1 MTALYLGRQAS
12 KEHTQGKQVS
22 LRVKVIGKTD
32 KGLVRS
38 GNEDYI
44 HIDENHHVYAVC
56 DGMGGHQAGE
66 VASMTASET
75 ILKAF
80 SHFGDAVSKD
90 GELNFGR
97 TLPPNGDLLVRSIRL
112 ANRSIYSMALQDQ
125 ALAGMGTT
133 VVAVALEADVMSV
146 AHVGDSRAYCL
157 RDRTLE
163 PLTRDHSW
171 VAEMQEKQNL
181 TPEEANSVIGKN
193 VITRAL
199 GVRETVEVDYRLVK
213 IAPGELFILCS
224 DGLCGFADDDEI
236 FDVAHKY
243 RTDLKKLTE
252 NLVQMA
258 NDRGGSDNVSIVA
271 LEIEEVSESPLPA
284 LEVFTLPEEPEST
297 LEAEDIWLE
306 KFAES
311 NSKAVESE
319 SEGASGKGINPVL
332 LISIFII
339 FALVAVLVI
348 WMQGN

>member
-1 MTALYLGRQAS
+1 M
-12 KEHTQGKQVS
+12 S
-22 LRVKVIGKTD
+22 LRVKVHGKTD

-44 HIDENHHVYAVC
+44 HIDEDHHVYAVC

-80 SHFGDAVSKD
+80 TYFGEELSKD
-90 GELNFGR
+90 PGLGFSK
-97 TLPPNGDLLVRSIRL
+97 TLPPNGDLLLRSIRL
-112 ANRSIYSMALQDQ
+112 ANRSIYSTALQDQ
-125 ALAGMGTT
+125 GLTGMGTT
-133 VVAVALEADVMSV
+133 VVAVALEADIMSI

-157 RDRTLE
+157 RERKLE

-171 VAEMQEKQNL
+171 VAEMQAKQNL

-199 GVRETVEVDYRLVK
+199 GVRETVEVDYRIIKVK
-213 IAPGELFILCS
+213 PGDLFILCS

-236 FDVAHKY
+236 FDVANKF
-243 RTDLKKLTE
+243 RDDLNKLTD

-258 NDRGGSDNVSIVA
+258 NDRGGSDNVSVVA
-271 LEIEEVSESPLPA
+271 VQVEEVSESPLPDM
-284 LEVFTLPEEPEST
+284 EVFTLPEEDEAT
-297 LEAEDIWLE
+297 LEAEDRWLE
-306 KFAES
+306 KFAEVS
-311 NSKAVESE
+311 ARTEE
-319 SEGASGKGINPVL
+319 ETDGASSGRGLNPVL

-348 WMQGN
+348 WLQSN

>member
-1 MTALYLGRQAS
+1 M
-12 KEHTQGKQVS
+12 S

-44 HIDENHHVYAVC
+44 HIDEDHHIYAVC

-80 SHFGDAVSKD
+80 AHFGDALSKD
-90 GELNFGR
+90 PGLSFGR
-97 TLPPNGDLLVRSIRL
+97 TLPPNGDLLLRAIRL
-112 ANRSIYSMALQDQ
+112 ANRTIYSMALQDQ
-125 ALAGMGTT
+125 ALTGMGTT
-133 VVAVALEADVMSV
+133 VVAVALEADIMSV

-157 RDRTLE
+157 RERSLE

-171 VAEMQEKQNL
+171 VAEMQEKQNISL
-181 TPEEANSVIGKN
+181 AEANSVIGKN

-199 GVRETVEVDYRLVK
+199 GVRETVEIDYRIVK
-213 IAPGELFILCS
+213 IAPGDLFILCS

-236 FDVAHKY
+236 FDVASKF
-243 RTDLKKLTE
+243 RDDLKKLTE

-258 NDRGGSDNVSIVA
+258 NDRGGSDNVSVVA
-271 LEIEEVSESPLPA
+271 IQIEEVSESPLPD
-284 LEVFTLPEEPEST
+284 LEVFTLKEEDQPT
-297 LEAEDIWLE
+297 LEAEDAWVE
-306 KFAES
+306 KFAEM
-311 NSKAVESE
+311 NTRIAEES
-319 SEGASGKGINPVL
+319 SRSPARGISPLLLVAIFVL
-332 LISIFII
+332 

>member
-1 MTALYLGRQAS
+1 M
-12 KEHTQGKQVS
+12 S

-44 HIDENHHVYAVC
+44 HIDEDHHIYAVC

-80 SHFGDAVSKD
+80 THFGDELTKD
-90 GELNFGR
+90 SSLAFGR
-97 TLPPNGDLLVRSIRL
+97 TLPPNGDLLVRAIRL
-112 ANRSIYSMALQDQ
+112 ANRSIYSMALQDP
-125 ALAGMGTT
+125 ALTGMGTT
-133 VVAVALEADVMSV
+133 VVAVAFEADIMSV

-157 RDRTLE
+157 RERTLE

-181 TPEEANSVIGKN
+181 TVEEASSVIGKN

-199 GVRETVEVDYRLVK
+199 GVRETVEVDYRIVK
-213 IAPGELFILCS
+213 VAPGDLFILCS

-236 FDVAHKY
+236 FDVANKY
-243 RTDLKKLTE
+243 RDDLNKLTE

-271 LEIEEVSESPLPA
+271 IQVEEVSESPLPD
-284 LEVFTLPEEPEST
+284 LEVFTLPEEDEPT
-297 LEAEDIWLE
+297 LAAEDGWIE
-306 KFAES
+306 KF
-311 NSKAVESE
+311 SKLNAHSE
-319 SEGASGKGINPVL
+319 EAPNGPTSGKGSHTLLMVAIFVL
-332 LISIFII
+332 
-339 FALVAVLVI
+339 FALVAVMVI
-348 WMQGN
+348 WMQSN